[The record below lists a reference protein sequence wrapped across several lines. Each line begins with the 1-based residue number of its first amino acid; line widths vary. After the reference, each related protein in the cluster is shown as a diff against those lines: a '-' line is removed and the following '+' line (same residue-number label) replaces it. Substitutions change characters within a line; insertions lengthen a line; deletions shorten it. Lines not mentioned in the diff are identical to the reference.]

1 MPLVL
6 CRFDSAGVVAAWT
19 PVDDRIMGG
28 ISRSRL
34 RFDPAGHAVFEGAVC
49 LEHGGGFAS
58 VRSPAGLTGMHDAI
72 DCAIEV
78 RGAARQYKLSL
89 FTTAS
94 LDGSS
99 YQIEFVPEA
108 ERWTSLRLPLDR
120 FRARFRGREVAEAP
134 ALDPAR
140 IQQVGLVIA
149 GRQAGAFALE
159 VRSICLA

>member
-1 MPLVL
+1 
-6 CRFDSAGVVAAWT
+6 
-19 PVDDRIMGG
+19 
-28 ISRSRL
+28 
-34 RFDPAGHAVFEGAVC
+34 
-49 LEHGGGFAS
+49 
-58 VRSPAGLTGMHDAI
+58 LTGMHDAI

-78 RGAARQYKLSL
+78 RGAARQFKLSL

-108 ERWTSLRLPLDR
+108 ARWTSLRLPLDR
-120 FRARFRGREVAEAP
+120 FRARLRGREVAQAP

-149 GRQAGAFALE
+149 GRQAGDFALE